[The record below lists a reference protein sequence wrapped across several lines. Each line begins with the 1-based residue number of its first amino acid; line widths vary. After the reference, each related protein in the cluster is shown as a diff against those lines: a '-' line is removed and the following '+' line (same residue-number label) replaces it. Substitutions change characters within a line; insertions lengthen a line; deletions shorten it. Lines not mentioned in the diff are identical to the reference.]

1 MDQITQLLKSQ
12 FSPKTTFQFVTKL
25 FQILGTQIIVI
36 KILTL
41 SLGQNGALPVIPA
54 AQEAEA

>member
-1 MDQITQLLKSQ
+1 
-12 FSPKTTFQFVTKL
+12 
-25 FQILGTQIIVI
+25 VI

-54 AQEAEA
+54 AQEAEAWEL